1 MLTWEIYNSSKLSC
15 IEKRKKKN
23 KNISPKSP
31 TSEIK
36 SSTRRWWWTLEGS
49 CSSSLYCSPKRWIL
63 NSATCSVAGFA
74 DSSITVSISL
84 LIWIFSRRTIN
95 VNVHSFSQEISTDN
109 LWYARHCAKGN
120 FWWWLF
126 IYYLTL
132 KLTGRF
138 WGRLLLKL
146 LCICAFLWIHSDC
159 GHWFREREK
168 FPQ

>member
-1 MLTWEIYNSSKLSC
+1 MESLHSIPTFNQCYHGKFTTPANYLIYK
-15 IEKRKKKN
+15 KGKKKKKKN
-23 KNISPKSP
+23 KNIPPKSP

-36 SSTRRWWWTLEGS
+36 SSTRRWWWKLEGS

-63 NSATCSVAGFA
+63 NSATCSVGGFA

-95 VNVHSFSQEISTDN
+95 VNVHSFSQEISTDH

-138 WGRLLLKL
+138 
-146 LCICAFLWIHSDC
+146 
-159 GHWFREREK
+159 
-168 FPQ
+168 